1 MVVNLGRGIFKNAP
15 SPTGCWNKL
24 GAWTYIGV
32 KRW

>member
-15 SPTGCWNKL
+15 SQIGWNKL
-24 GAWTYIGV
+24 GAWTYIVV